1 MYLVEDSVEKS
12 IYEISVDRRMSHIAR
27 SHTQEKGETTA
38 AEGLESQIEAA
49 NTTELQEASLSR
61 LFAKGTGGG
70 ELVSHEHVWECLFRH
85 RPLPPGQGSTEA
97 EEEVG
102 RHLRAIVAEER
113 QGAQHD
119 AVMSE

>member
-27 SHTQEKGETTA
+27 SHAQETGGSMA

-85 RPLPPGQGSTEA
+85 RPLPTGQGSTEA
-97 EEEVG
+97 EGEVG
-102 RHLRAIVAEER
+102 RHLRTMAAEER

-119 AVMSE
+119 TVMAE